1 MVSHRIV
8 DERMVQP
15 LYIIGHNNG
24 NTTMRAEINFTWWR
38 ERDPRDYVE
47 IDAEAFR
54 NRPSF
59 VDVVQKGRQP
69 RIVAKGIA
77 LESYHPLEKFPDLY
91 ERFAKLRSKDDAVKF
106 IRTFG
111 PLTDDGW
118 RGGKGDSLYKVL
130 RQAESM
136 GADNLH
142 IGVTLC
148 VFEARLVAEHDG
160 IHLRAQP
167 SNLLDA
173 LWLQYA
179 DAAFKGLANRC
190 PQCKRMFATG
200 PDAKRRRGAE
210 FCSVEC
216 KTKYHSLKRSRPQ

>member
-1 MVSHRIV
+1 M
-8 DERMVQP
+8 P
-15 LYIIGHNNG
+15 LTDVWCNRYDIIGYDNG
-24 NTTMRAEINFTWWR
+24 NIQMRASINFTWWR
-38 ERDPRDYVE
+38 ERNPRDYVE
-47 IDAEAFR
+47 IEAEAFR

-59 VDVVQKGRQP
+59 VDVVLKGRQP
-69 RIVAKGIA
+69 RIVAKGIC
-77 LESYHPLEKFPDLY
+77 LDRYHPLEEFPDLY
-91 ERFAKLRSKDDAVKF
+91 ERFAKLHSKDGAVKF

-111 PLTDDGW
+111 PLTDDGL

-136 GADNLH
+136 AAGNLH
-142 IGVTLC
+142 VGLTLC
-148 VFEARLVAEHDG
+148 TLEARLVAEHNG
-160 IHLRAQP
+160 IHLQVQP

-179 DAAFKGLANRC
+179 DAASKGLANRC
-190 PQCKRMFATG
+190 PQCKGLFATG